1 MNIYDKQKNKEMEL
15 KKLEA
20 ISREIA
26 ILKKMNHKNIIKL
39 IDYGNNG
46 QIKSESGGA
55 IQNLDYIM
63 MEYFS
68 GQTLFEFLE
77 N

>member
-1 MNIYDKQKNKEMEL
+1 MEL

>member
-1 MNIYDKQKNKEMEL
+1 MNIYDKWKNKEMEL
-15 KKLEA
+15 NKYEA